1 MRKFKPLKELVKALT
16 YIGDAIAGN
25 VKTNADNSKEYDGIE
40 VIPFPDKEAFSTFD
54 LTIDENA
61 NFSKL
66 GDVFSDNVINDI
78 NYIREL
84 LDTNDFYINR
94 KYNIHD
100 EINAWVYVQFQ
111 TKGSNLALLY
121 YYVQLGNVGPS
132 VSEPIVFNVELSA
145 PSDDLTK
152 DTLLTKITAG

>member
-40 VIPFPDKEAFSTFD
+40 VIPFPGNATFTTYN
-54 LTIDENA
+54 LTVNENA

-78 NYIREL
+78 NYIRKSS
-84 LDTNDFYINR
+84 DTNNLEIAR

-100 EINAWVYVQFQ
+100 EVDAMVSIAFDVDSSELVLN
-111 TKGSNLALLY
+111 Y
-121 YYVQLGNVGPS
+121 YYSKLGGIAQLIPD
-132 VSEPIVFNVELSA
+132 PITFRVELSA
-145 PSDDLTK
+145 LSDDLTK